1 MNLQNLVNY
10 CEEFQLEDI
19 FSGVS
24 VPEPLDPEDVK
35 SAIMLK
41 CGLLAPVYAE
51 PSTFREMCTFW
62 FKSHR
67 WNIEH
72 LINII
77 LAEYSPIE
85 NFDRY
90 EHVTT
95 DRAGKEVL
103 SGSDTNTA
111 SGSDSLTHGKTITT
125 QHGHNIENQVSAFN
139 SSTYSNSEKEIHSGS
154 DVDSVTG
161 SDTTNYGKIDTNT
174 YGKNT
179 DTTGKEVTT
188 SHLHG
193 NIGVTTNQQMIN
205 QELEL
210 LKSFNIYEWIASR
223 FEDDLFLTVY

>member
-1 MNLQNLVNY
+1 MNLQNLVDY

-19 FSGVS
+19 FSGVV

-35 SAIMLK
+35 SAIMIR

-51 PSTFREMCTFW
+51 PSTFRQMCTYW
-62 FKSHR
+62 FKSHK

-72 LINII
+72 LVNII
-77 LAEYSPIE
+77 LADYSPIE

-90 EHVTT
+90 EDITV
-95 DRAGKEVL
+95 DRTGKEAH
-103 SGSDTNTA
+103 SGSDNNTS
-111 SGSDSLTHGKTITT
+111 SGSDSVSYGKSDTM
-125 QHGHNIENQVSAFN
+125 QHGHNIENQVSAYN
-139 SSTYSNSEKEIHSGS
+139 SSDYSNSEKELHSGS
-154 DVDSVTG
+154 DVNTSSG
-161 SDTTNYGKIDTNT
+161 SDTTNYGKINTNT
-174 YGKNT
+174 YGEIIDN
-179 DTTGKEVTT
+179 TGKDVTK

-193 NIGVTTNQQMIN
+193 NIGVTTNQQMIE